1 MSAVADRYAEF
12 QALGV
17 EVISISVDSQF
28 VHKVW
33 NDTELSKMVDGGVP
47 FHMASDGGGAIGTV
61 YGVYSPAQGVDFR
74 GRFLIDPDGII
85 QGMEILTPPV
95 GRNVDETLRQL
106 RMVIGFSRGTLG

>member
-61 YGVYSPAQGVDFR
+61 YGFTAP
-74 GRFLIDPDGII
+74 
-85 QGMEILTPPV
+85 
-95 GRNVDETLRQL
+95 LRAWTSGAASSSI
-106 RMVIGFSRGTLG
+106 RTESSREWKSSLLQ